1 MEKNSLLKIG
11 VVGAESTGKSE
22 LCEKMAAHF
31 NTLWVPEYA
40 REYFNHSNI
49 YKYSL
54 QDLESILEQQLTWET
69 EYSLKA
75 NKLLFC
81 DTTAI
86 TLKIW
91 AELEFSTCP
100 QTIEQAVQH
109 QNYDFYLICN
119 NDIDWQ
125 EDPQRLNKFSRELI
139 FEKNKQEVE
148 TSKIPF
154 LVVSGRG
161 TERVKKT
168 IQALTQFLMSE
179 GKRDQ

>member
-1 MEKNSLLKIG
+1 MEKNGLIKIG

-40 REYFNHSNI
+40 REYFNHSSI
-49 YKYSL
+49 YQYTL
-54 QDLESILEQQLTWET
+54 LDLERILEQQLTWET
-69 EYSLKA
+69 EYARKA
-75 NKLLFC
+75 NRLLFC

-100 QTIEQAVQH
+100 PTILQAVQQ

-125 EDPQRLNKFSRELI
+125 ADPLRQNKFSRDLI
-139 FEKNKQEVE
+139 FQKN
-148 TSKIPF
+148 
-154 LVVSGRG
+154 L
-161 TERVKKT
+161 TEVKKT
-168 IQALTQFLMSE
+168 KTAYEIIKGTNDLRLNMAIQSIE
-179 GKRDQ
+179 KRFKHK